1 LKKTTKSALFFKGEY
16 LMNMPKSISTWLLI
30 VFFVFE
36 ALAGFGIFANGI
48 VSGVIALAAAIA
60 FFLGK

>member
-1 LKKTTKSALFFKGEY
+1 
-16 LMNMPKSISTWLLI
+16 MNMPKSISTWLLI